1 MPEQAINATLDLE
14 GLEVLGV
21 AAFDDVVEIVVESNI
36 DAGACRDCGGL
47 APEPK
52 QRPEVLVRDLP
63 ISGRMVVLRWRKRR
77 WRCSYCG
84 HTWTETHP
92 QIPARSRMTLRFR
105 RHLADQA
112 AAQGNFS
119 QVAAHERVS
128 YDTVA
133 RAHRGLAEL
142 VRAMRPPPGPKVISI
157 DEAAVRRGYNYNTVV
172 TDVVA
177 RYVIGTIPG
186 RREEALVRWFSQ
198 LDDDVKEGIEVVVMD
213 MSRFYRGAITR
224 ILPHAAVVADKFHVV
239 RAANYALDR
248 VRGRAQGRRPRA
260 TKGWPRRLFQC
271 RFSLLR
277 PGDQLRG
284 EDERRLRA
292 VFDVFPEVAQAWRLK
307 EALREVYAAS
317 DAAEAGLALDVW
329 AQLVARADIAE
340 FKTLSKMIGWW
351 REEILNH
358 FTYGMTNAY
367 AEGVTNR
374 IKVIKRQ
381 AYGIPNVSNF
391 EDRILV
397 QCGLPR
403 AMRIPA

>member
-21 AAFDDVVEIVVESNI
+21 ESFRDVIEIVVESTNG
-36 DAGACRDCGGL
+36 AGACRGCGGL

-52 QRPEVLVRDLP
+52 ERPEVLVRDLS

-77 WRCSYCG
+77 WRCSYCA

-119 QVAAHERVS
+119 QVAAQQRVS

-133 RAHRGLAEL
+133 RAHRGLAEF
-142 VRAMRPPPGPKVISI
+142 VRALRPPPGPKVISI

-172 TDVVA
+172 TDVLA

-186 RREEALVRWFSQ
+186 RREEALVRWFSG
-198 LDDDVKEGIEVVVMD
+198 LDAGVRDGIEVVVMD
-213 MSRFYRGAITR
+213 MSRFYRSAINR
-224 ILPHAAVVADKFHVV
+224 ILPQAAVVADKFHVV
-239 RAANYALDR
+239 KAANYALDR
-248 VRGRAQGRRPRA
+248 VRARSQGKRPRSA
-260 TKGWPRRLFQC
+260 KGWPRRLFRC
-271 RFSLLR
+271 RFALLR
-277 PGDQLRG
+277 PGDQLSA

-292 VFDVFPEVAQAWRLK
+292 VFDVFPEVATAWRLK
-307 EALREVYAAS
+307 EALREVYAVT
-317 DAAEAGLALDVW
+317 DATEAALSLDVW
-329 AQLVARADIAE
+329 AQLVARAGIAE

-351 REEILNH
+351 REEVLNH

-381 AYGIPNVSNF
+381 AYGLPNVANF

-397 QCGLPR
+397 QCGLPK